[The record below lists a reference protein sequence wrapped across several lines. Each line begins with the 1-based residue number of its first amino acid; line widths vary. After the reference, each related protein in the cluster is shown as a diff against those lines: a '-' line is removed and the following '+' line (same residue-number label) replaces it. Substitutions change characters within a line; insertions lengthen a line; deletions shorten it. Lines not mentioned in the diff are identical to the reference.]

1 MLDFPE
7 TVLGGNVPMEKKN
20 QSSLGRRSFL
30 TTGVAG
36 VASAWALGHTPL
48 LASQQPGTKAAP
60 LPSGEKASDA
70 RDKLTLT
77 FACGLYD
84 RMLPL
89 YSGRVSPE
97 GIDLKFLA
105 MDEPREI
112 FDRMG
117 GQMEFDA
124 SEFSSSEFITRL
136 SAGNCPFVAIPVFPS
151 RVFRHGHITVNR
163 RSGITKP
170 KDLEGKR
177 VGLPLYTQTAVI
189 FIRGLLQ
196 HEYGVDLSK
205 VHWVQGEM
213 NVPGAHGNPTVLPLL
228 KPVPIEIAPANKSLS
243 NLLEERAIDAIIG
256 TGVPIAIRTNPDIQ
270 RLFPNY
276 ADVERDYYKRT
287 KIFPIMHLVAIRRDI
302 YEEHPF
308 IAASLYN
315 AMGQS
320 KKRALARMHELAA
333 MPYML
338 PWMTAEVD
346 EIDETF
352 AGGDP
357 YPYGVEA
364 NRATLQ
370 ALVTYMYEQYMI
382 PAPIPIEKLF
392 VKVES

>member
-1 MLDFPE
+1 
-7 TVLGGNVPMEKKN
+7 MEKEN
-20 QSSLGRRSFL
+20 RSSLGRRNFL

-36 VASAWALGHTPL
+36 VASAWALGHTTPL
-48 LASQQPGTKAAP
+48 IASQQSKAKASP
-60 LPSGEKASDA
+60 IPSREKASEA
-70 RDKLTLT
+70 RDKLPLT

-89 YSGRVSPE
+89 YSGKVSPE

-105 MDEPREI
+105 MDAPRAI

-117 GQMEFDA
+117 GQLDFDA
-124 SEFSSSEFITRL
+124 SEFSSSEFITRF
-136 SAGNCPFVAIPVFPS
+136 SAGTCPFVAIPVFPS

-163 RSGITKP
+163 KCGITKP

-177 VGLPLYTQTAVI
+177 VGVPLYTQTAAI

-205 VHWVQGEM
+205 IHWVQGEM
-213 NVPGAHGNPTVLPLL
+213 NAPGAHGSPTVLPLL
-228 KPVPIEIAPANKSLS
+228 KPVPIEIADANKSLS
-243 NLLEERAIDAIIG
+243 GLLEERAIDAVIG
-256 TGVPIAIRTNPDIQ
+256 AGVPTAIRTNPDIQ
-270 RLFPNY
+270 RLFPDY
-276 ADVERDYYKRT
+276 AHVERKYYKRT
-287 KIFPIMHLVAIRRDI
+287 KIFPIMHLVVIRRDV
-302 YEEHPF
+302 YELHPF
-308 IAASLYN
+308 IATSLFN
-315 AMGQS
+315 AMGHS
-320 KKRALARMHELAA
+320 KKRALARMHELGA

-364 NRATLQ
+364 NRATLE
-370 ALVTYMYEQYMI
+370 ALVTYMFEQYMI
-382 PAPIPIEKLF
+382 PSPIPIEKLF
-392 VKVES
+392 LKIDS